1 MPICRQCS
9 HLKSDLVF
17 IIDGSWSVGDANFRK
32 AKDFMKAL
40 GNAYNIQ
47 YCLQLLATDIKF

>member
-17 IIDGSWSVGDANFRK
+17 IIDGSWSVGDENFRK

-40 GNAYNIQ
+40 GRQDFDLIDLNKYFSKAI
-47 YCLQLLATDIKF
+47 